1 MIMGKTID
9 TSILEK
15 YREEYEAGKI
25 TLIDIEKKTKISDMT
40 ICKYTVE
47 NKWDKKLARKNQ
59 ILLKQ
64 QPLISKIEQYK
75 NDFESGVITKSQLR
89 EILKCDNVFLLNYI
103 KENNW
108 DCTKNIQAN
117 NAKSKQNL
125 FKNFIP
131 MTKENQAKG
140 VIAAQKARQKRKLL
154 KEKYKNFIVGDLFY
168 TIEGIP
174 LYYTGIKNN
183 KPSAKN
189 TLYSKYTYTNEQ
201 ITHLETQKM

>member
-1 MIMGKTID
+1 MGKTID

-25 TLIDIEKKTKISDMT
+25 TLIDLEKKTKISDMT
-40 ICKYTVE
+40 ICKYTVK
-47 NKWDKKLARKNQ
+47 NNWDKKLARKNQ
-59 ILLKQ
+59 ILLKE
-64 QPLISKIEQYK
+64 QPLIDKIEQYK
-75 NDFESGVITKSQLR
+75 NDFESGIITKFQLR
-89 EILKCDNVFLLNYI
+89 KTLKCDILFVLNYI
-103 KENNW
+103 RENNW

-140 VIAAQKARQKRKLL
+140 VIAAQKTYQKRKLL
-154 KEKYKNFIVGDLFY
+154 KEKSKNFIVGNLFY

-183 KPSAKN
+183 KPSAKH
-189 TLYSKYTYTNEQ
+189 TLYSKYTYTHEQ

>member
-1 MIMGKTID
+1 MIMGKKVD

-15 YREEYEAGKI
+15 YRNDYEAGKI

-59 ILLKQ
+59 ILLKK

-75 NDFESGVITKSQLR
+75 NDFESGIIGKFQLR
-89 EILKCDNVFLLNYI
+89 KILKCDIVFLLNYI

-108 DCTKNIQAN
+108 DCTKNIQAR
-117 NAKSKQNL
+117 NAKAKQNL

-140 VIAAQKARQKRKLL
+140 VIAAQKARQKRKIL
-154 KEKYKNFIVGDLFY
+154 KEIYKNFIVGDLFY

-183 KPSAKN
+183 KPSAKH
-189 TLYSKYTYTNEQ
+189 TLYSKHTYTNEQ